1 MLEGTAKVAK
11 DELPA
16 TEAAH
21 PGRWRGRAAWG
32 VALAVAVVLLSW
44 AYILQ
49 SGTQAANSDGAGQ
62 VLQGYDMLHGNL
74 LLRGWWTTDVSF
86 YTFEVPID
94 ALVIAVRG
102 LSADVVHVTAG
113 IVYALLVLAA
123 ALLARGRERGRAG
136 VVRALLA
143 AGIMIAPALGEGT
156 RVLLGSPD
164 HVGVGVPILLTLLV
178 VDRARERWWVP
189 LAVCVLLVWAQLDDP
204 MAEFAAALPLALV
217 CLVRAA
223 VSLYRSRRDGSR
235 DRGAW
240 RYEAGLAVAAALSYE
255 LTQIAVHAIRTFGG
269 ISMRSLSSA
278 TASIPPSQ
286 WGTQLLHT
294 LQDTLLLFGAD
305 YFWQAGTLPRAI
317 AFLHLV
323 GFALALAGLGV
334 ALAGLVRGADRVTQ
348 TLAAGTILA
357 LGAGAFV
364 NPMEPGYGAHEI
376 AVVLPFGAV
385 LAGRTVGPWLL
396 RGGLPRLAR
405 SVLAV
410 VLSAVAIA
418 YVAVLGYSAAQPS
431 MPAPTQALAGFLA
444 DHDLT
449 TGLGKYWTA
458 NLTTAVSGER
468 VRIIPAQPVTQPYAW
483 LTKPSWYDANR
494 YSANFAVAG
503 DPATASTYTVGSVLA
518 AFGKPAREY
527 RFDGYVIMVYN
538 RNLLRD
544 LRPPVQPNP
553 DLGSRL

>member
-16 TEAAH
+16 REA
-21 PGRWRGRAAWG
+21 PRPDRWRGRAAWG
-32 VALAVAVVLLSW
+32 AALAIAVVVLSW
-44 AYILQ
+44 CYILQ
-49 SGTQAANSDGAGQ
+49 SRTQAANSDGAGQ
-62 VLQGYDMLHGNL
+62 ALQGYDMLHGNL
-74 LLRGWWTTDVSF
+74 LLNGWWTTDVSF

-94 ALVIAVRG
+94 ALVIAARG

-123 ALLARGRERGRAG
+123 ALVARGREQGREG

-143 AGIMIAPALGEGT
+143 AGIMIAPALGEST

-217 CLVRAA
+217 CLVRAV
-223 VSLYRSRRDGSR
+223 VSLYRSRADGSR
-235 DRGAW
+235 NRGSW
-240 RYEAGLAVAAALSYE
+240 RYEAGLAVAAVVSYE
-255 LTQIAVHAIRTFGG
+255 LTQIAIHAIRAAGG

-278 TASIPPSQ
+278 TASIPASQ
-286 WGTQLLHT
+286 WGDQLLRT
-294 LQDTLLLFGAD
+294 GRDALLLFGAD
-305 YFWQAGTLPRAI
+305 FYWQAGTLAKAI
-317 AFLHLV
+317 AIVHLV
-323 GFALALAGLGV
+323 GAALAVAGLLAGI
-334 ALAGLVRGADRVTQ
+334 AGLVRGSDRVTQ
-348 TLAAGTILA
+348 TLTAGTILA
-357 LGAGAFV
+357 LGAGAFE
-364 NPMEPGYGAHEI
+364 NPMLPGYGAHEI

-396 RGGLPRLAR
+396 RAGLPRLAR

-410 VLSAVAIA
+410 ALSAVALA
-418 YVAVLGYSAAQPS
+418 YVAVLGYSVAQPS

-444 DHDLT
+444 DHGLT
-449 TGLGKYWTA
+449 TGLGKYWAA
-458 NLTTAVSGER
+458 NLTTAASGQR
-468 VRIIPAQPVTQPYAW
+468 VRIIPAQPVTKPYAW
-483 LTKPSWYDANR
+483 LTKPSWYDADR
-494 YSANFAVAG
+494 YSANFAIAG
-503 DPATASTYTVGSVLA
+503 DPVTSSTYTVGSVVA

-527 RFDGYVIMVYN
+527 RFHGYVILVYD

-544 LRPPVQPNP
+544 LRPPRQPNP